1 MRKHIYLR
9 HRQLG
14 LSLVELM
21 VALVLGLILMFGI
34 IQVFFASK
42 QTYITNEAMARLQ
55 ENGRFALE
63 FMSRSARLAGYIEP
77 VYTGNKPLSLVRPLS
92 ASACEGQPGIP
103 TELCTS
109 NGAGN
114 ASDSVSFIMQPT
126 VVDGVRRDCAGNQIT
141 GATAAIINNSL
152 IINQFSIIPA
162 AGGNPA
168 ALGCRAYNITT
179 STWVAGTG
187 LQRLVDGVD
196 SIQVLYGVNTSA
208 DARSANQYVSADRVG
223 LNLADWQN
231 VRAVRISALANSV
244 ITTDATPA
252 TRQFALLDAAPLT
265 VADLGNDRRSRQIFT
280 TTIQFKNTD

>member
-77 VYTGNKPLSLVRPLS
+77 IYIGDKPLPLVRILCTGL
-92 ASACEGQPGIP
+92 AAIP

-114 ASDSVSFIMQPT
+114 ASDSISFIMQPT

-196 SIQVLYGVNTSA
+196 SIQVLYGVNTGA

-265 VADLGNDRRSRQIFT
+265 AADLGNDRRSRQIFT